1 MQFEI
6 SFPAYYLTFSYHY
19 TLSINWINQFVLV
32 PNNNQMNARSTDS
45 SQPQKCGENGFL
57 KSALDTEP
65 NGRELS
71 V

>member
-1 MQFEI
+1 M
-6 SFPAYYLTFSYHY
+6 
-19 TLSINWINQFVLV
+19 
-32 PNNNQMNARSTDS
+32 PNNNQINPRATDS
-45 SQPQKCGENGFL
+45 SQPKKCGENGFL